1 MRQAS
6 RRARRVMGRGAEASA
21 SNLTESIPKNL
32 KTAQNRPM
40 DIPCNLMAK
49 RPCPHLMESVEMPAP
64 MIHSRV
70 FGYLPRTTQANIKQR
85 RPQCV

>member
-49 RPCPHLMESVEMPAP
+49 RPCPHLRADPFNRIFFSEVVSYLQFWT
-64 MIHSRV
+64 ISR
-70 FGYLPRTTQANIKQR
+70 K
-85 RPQCV
+85 